1 MSWQIDYAHSQIQFI
16 VRHMMLS
23 KVRGVFEKFQG
34 TVAYDETNPANTLV
48 QVAVETASINTREA
62 QRDAHLRSAD
72 FFNSEVH
79 PHMTFTG
86 KRVELVD
93 ANHARLIGDLTIR
106 DVTREIVLDVEYFGQ
121 TKSPWGTTNAGFA
134 ATAKINRK
142 DWGLTWNQVLE
153 AGGVLVAE
161 EVEINIELELTKQ

>member
-1 MSWQIDYAHSQIQFI
+1 M
-16 VRHMMLS
+16 
-23 KVRGVFEKFQG
+23 
-34 TVAYDETNPANTLV
+34 
-48 QVAVETASINTREA
+48 
-62 QRDAHLRSAD
+62 
-72 FFNSEVH
+72 
-79 PHMTFTG
+79 
-86 KRVELVD
+86 D